1 MRLALDRVHAV
12 EQFQPRRAEER
23 LARQLVE
30 RPRIELVPV
39 AGLVHRERVEVL
51 LLRPDLLELFGK
63 QPCVLLAGEAREI
76 RQHRFGPRLA
86 DIRPVEVEKEH
97 VIVVHEVGLDHHRPA
112 VVAPAPL
119 PARRNRDEP
128 PVADPHRGAAR
139 LDDPRLVQRQKKRP
153 KILLER
159 HRRTLEP
166 QLRRERLL
174 RREPAQEFR
183 VRTLLFVIELD
194 ERAEELTRLLLV
206 HQQFPVRLLRPHLRG
221 GRAVLRGVADV
232 AARRARILRHLA
244 EEAFHELRA
253 GVVLFGGQ
261 VHHVERKHDAVAVN
275 LRLAD
280 RRRERDRDRE
290 ARLAVVAPVVGQ
302 EDPRPAVAPHAEREC
317 VPDYLVRD
325 GDLAVVVARNELDRD
340 DVLALHVHDD
350 ADLRPDC
357 LVSVAVGRRD
367 ADHEV
372 AVLTVRD
379 PCLVRL
385 DRAGI
390 ALDEIA
396 VMLQIV
402 VLALAHVCEEPLRP
416 AVADVF
422 AHLVERRDRHAGV
435 FDPPLEFEQPVD
447 LRRLLLVRL
456 KIVRFERL
464 PERRVAVERFFAA
477 VVAQQ
482 NVGVAVVGGAVRE
495 TAEARLQARSGQ
507 PVAVVGI
514 VQHRTA
520 VLAALHQAWEEAGAL
535 FGDVFSGFPLR
546 HACAARILVDLAHE
560 LHLLIAQR
568 ALLLRKLARR
578 AAQKRRPPRNP
589 QPMRRQ
595 GAAAGRQGGAAR
607 RQHVRPVRL
616 VRLVRPAREGRLV
629 LFQ

>member
-12 EQFQPRRAEER
+12 EQFQPGGAEER

-51 LLRPDLLELFGK
+51 LLRPDLLELFGEE
-63 QPCVLLAGEAREI
+63 PRVLLAGEAREI
-76 RQHRFGPRLA
+76 RKHRFGPRLA
-86 DIRPVEVEKEH
+86 DIRPVEVEEEH
-97 VIVVHEVGLDHHRPA
+97 VIVVHEVGLDHHRLS
-112 VVAPAPL
+112 VVAPALL

-139 LDDPRLVQRQKKRP
+139 LDDPRFIQRHQECP
-153 KILLER
+153 EILLER
-159 HRRTLEP
+159 QRRTFEAQIFREGLI
-166 QLRRERLL
+166 RRQ
-174 RREPAQEFR
+174 PAQEFR
-183 VRTLLFVIELD
+183 VRAGLAMIELD
-194 ERAEELTRLLLV
+194 ESAEEFARLLLV
-206 HQQFPVRLLRPHLRG
+206 HQIFAVRLLRPYFRG

-232 AARRARILRHLA
+232 AARRARILRHLS
-244 EEAFHELRA
+244 EEAFDKFRA

-261 VHHVERKHDAVAVN
+261 VHHVERQHDAVTVN

-290 ARLAVVAPVVGQ
+290 SGLAVVAPVVGQ
-302 EDPRPAVAPHAEREC
+302 KDPRPAVSPDAERKG
-317 VPDYLVRD
+317 VPDHLVRD

-357 LVSVAVGRRD
+357 LVSVAVCRRD

-435 FDPPLEFEQPVD
+435 FDPPLEFEQPID

-456 KIVRFERL
+456 QIVRFE
-464 PERRVAVERFFAA
+464 
-477 VVAQQ
+477 
-482 NVGVAVVGGAVRE
+482 
-495 TAEARLQARSGQ
+495 
-507 PVAVVGI
+507 
-514 VQHRTA
+514 
-520 VLAALHQAWEEAGAL
+520 
-535 FGDVFSGFPLR
+535 
-546 HACAARILVDLAHE
+546 
-560 LHLLIAQR
+560 
-568 ALLLRKLARR
+568 
-578 AAQKRRPPRNP
+578 
-589 QPMRRQ
+589 
-595 GAAAGRQGGAAR
+595 
-607 RQHVRPVRL
+607 
-616 VRLVRPAREGRLV
+616 
-629 LFQ
+629 